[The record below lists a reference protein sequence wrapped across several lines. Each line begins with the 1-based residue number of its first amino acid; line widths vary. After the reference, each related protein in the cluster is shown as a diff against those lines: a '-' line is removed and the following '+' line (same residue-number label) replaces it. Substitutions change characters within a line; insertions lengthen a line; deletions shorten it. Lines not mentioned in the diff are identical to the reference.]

1 MAFRG
6 TGTDEQ
12 YDWDVWDVGHGR
24 HAGNVHADAL
34 RVRLRRTRSLVV
46 RKAMMS
52 RRALVVATLALAGCA
67 STSPKDG
74 FRDVSQK
81 VEHQSGHR
89 VMWDRGGDD
98 DVKVKEAITK
108 LLGAEL
114 SVDAAVQIALLNNP
128 TLIATY
134 EDLSIAQADVVQAG
148 LLKNPVFT
156 ANYTASERE
165 SISPPLIF
173 GLTQDFLDLLLI
185 PARKKVAKAQ
195 REQVKF
201 RLIAEILELA
211 GRTRNA
217 FVALQAAQQ
226 TAAMRQEIVDAGE
239 AAIDLATR
247 QHEAGNLNEFDLA
260 NQQSSFAQ
268 LQLGLAQSQ
277 LAVSQ
282 ARAELAK
289 LLGVWGPAMA
299 FRVPARLP
307 ELPEQE
313 LLLEHLESSAIA
325 QRADLAAATEQHRTL
340 VYAVNL
346 GKTSRWFGVL
356 NLGVE
361 VARLNDGHIAVGPSA
376 SIELPLFD
384 QRQAVIARLEAME
397 RAAASTERA
406 VAIDIRADVNAVRA
420 RVVAARRTVEFYSKT
435 ILPTRRDLTRLAQ
448 VDYDAMLLGVYQLLQ
463 IKQQEVGA
471 MSEYL
476 DALRDYWI
484 ARSDLE
490 RAVGGR
496 LPVAGMDPHQN
507 HK

>member
-1 MAFRG
+1 MRKVCA
-6 TGTDEQ
+6 
-12 YDWDVWDVGHGR
+12 VG
-24 HAGNVHADAL
+24 V
-34 RVRLRRTRSLVV
+34 
-46 RKAMMS
+46 
-52 RRALVVATLALAGCA
+52 LALAFAAGGCA
-67 STSPKDG
+67 STSPKES
-74 FRDVSQK
+74 FRDVAQK
-81 VEHQSGHR
+81 VEHQTGHR
-89 VMWDRGGDD
+89 VMWDQGGDD
-98 DVKVKEAITK
+98 DAKVKQAIGK
-108 LLGAEL
+108 LLSAEL

-156 ANYTASERE
+156 ASYTASERDAL
-165 SISPPLIF
+165 SSPPLIF
-173 GLTQDFLDLLLI
+173 GLTQDFLDLLLM
-185 PARKKVAKAQ
+185 PSRKKLAKAQ

-201 RLIAEILELA
+201 RLIAEISDLA

-217 FVALQAAQQ
+217 FIALQGAQQ
-226 TAAMRQEIVDAGE
+226 AAAMRQEIVDAGE
-239 AAIDLATR
+239 AAVDLAMR
-247 QHEAGNLNEFDLA
+247 QHQAGNLNEFDLA
-260 NQQSSFAQ
+260 NQQASFSQ

-277 LAVSQ
+277 LSVSQ
-282 ARAELAK
+282 ARADLAK
-289 LLGVWGPAMA
+289 LLGVWGPAMS
-299 FRVPARLP
+299 FRVPDRLP
-307 ELPEQE
+307 ELPAQE
-313 LLLEHLESSAIA
+313 IVLDHLESSAIA

-356 NLGVE
+356 NLGVD
-361 VARLNDGHIAVGPSA
+361 VARLKDGHIAVGPNL

-420 RVVAARRTVEFYSKT
+420 RLVAARRTVEFYSKT
-435 ILPTRRDLTRLAQ
+435 ILPTRRNLSRLAQ
-448 VDYDAMLLGVYQLLQ
+448 VQYDAMLLGVYQLLQ
-463 IKQQEVGA
+463 LKQQEVTA

-496 LPVAGMDPHQN
+496 LPLAAMDPHQE

>member
-1 MAFRG
+1 MRKVCA
-6 TGTDEQ
+6 
-12 YDWDVWDVGHGR
+12 VG
-24 HAGNVHADAL
+24 V
-34 RVRLRRTRSLVV
+34 
-46 RKAMMS
+46 
-52 RRALVVATLALAGCA
+52 LALAFAAGGCA
-67 STSPKDG
+67 STSPKES
-74 FRDVSQK
+74 FRDVAQK
-81 VEHQSGHR
+81 VEHQTGHR
-89 VMWDRGGDD
+89 VMWDQGGDD
-98 DVKVKEAITK
+98 DAKVKQAIGK
-108 LLGAEL
+108 LLSAEL

-156 ANYTASERE
+156 ASYTASERDAL
-165 SISPPLIF
+165 SSPPLIF
-173 GLTQDFLDLLLI
+173 GLTQDFLDLLLM
-185 PARKKVAKAQ
+185 PSRKKLAKAQ

-201 RLIAEILELA
+201 RLIAEISDLA

-217 FVALQAAQQ
+217 FIALQAAQQ
-226 TAAMRQEIVDAGE
+226 AAAMRQEIVDAGE
-239 AAIDLATR
+239 AAVDLAMR
-247 QHEAGNLNEFDLA
+247 QHQAGNLNEFDLA
-260 NQQSSFAQ
+260 NQQASFSQ

-277 LAVSQ
+277 LSVSQ
-282 ARAELAK
+282 ARADLAK
-289 LLGVWGPAMA
+289 LLGVWGPAMS
-299 FRVPARLP
+299 FRVPDRLP
-307 ELPEQE
+307 ELPAQE
-313 LLLEHLESSAIA
+313 IVLDHLESSAIA

-356 NLGVE
+356 NLGVD
-361 VARLNDGHIAVGPSA
+361 VARLKDGHIAVGPNL

-420 RVVAARRTVEFYSKT
+420 RLVAARRTVEFYSKT
-435 ILPTRRDLTRLAQ
+435 ILPTRRNLSRLAQ
-448 VDYDAMLLGVYQLLQ
+448 VQYDAMLLGVYQLLQ
-463 IKQQEVGA
+463 IKQQEVVA

-476 DALRDYWI
+476 DALRNYWI

-496 LPVAGMDPHQN
+496 LPLAATDLHQE

>member
-1 MAFRG
+1 MRKVCA
-6 TGTDEQ
+6 
-12 YDWDVWDVGHGR
+12 VG
-24 HAGNVHADAL
+24 V
-34 RVRLRRTRSLVV
+34 
-46 RKAMMS
+46 
-52 RRALVVATLALAGCA
+52 LALAFAAGGCA
-67 STSPKDG
+67 STSPKES
-74 FRDVSQK
+74 FRDVAQK
-81 VEHQSGHR
+81 VEHQTGHR
-89 VMWDRGGDD
+89 VMWDQGGDD
-98 DVKVKEAITK
+98 DAKVKQAIGK
-108 LLGAEL
+108 LLSAEL

-156 ANYTASERE
+156 ASYTASERDAL
-165 SISPPLIF
+165 SSPPLIF
-173 GLTQDFLDLLLI
+173 GLTQDFLDLLLM
-185 PARKKVAKAQ
+185 PSRKKLAKAQ

-201 RLIAEILELA
+201 RLIAEISDLA

-217 FVALQAAQQ
+217 FIALQAAQQ

-239 AAIDLATR
+239 AAVDLAMR
-247 QHEAGNLNEFDLA
+247 QHQAGNLNEFDLA
-260 NQQSSFAQ
+260 NQQASFSQ

-277 LAVSQ
+277 LSVSQ
-282 ARAELAK
+282 ARADLAK
-289 LLGVWGPAMA
+289 LLGVWGPAMS
-299 FRVPARLP
+299 FRVPDRLP
-307 ELPEQE
+307 ELPAQE
-313 LLLEHLESSAIA
+313 IVLDHLESSAIA
-325 QRADLAAATEQHRTL
+325 QRADLSAATEQHRTL

-356 NLGVE
+356 NLGVD
-361 VARLNDGHIAVGPSA
+361 VARLKDGHIAVGPNL

-420 RVVAARRTVEFYSKT
+420 RLVAARRTVEFYSKT
-435 ILPTRRDLTRLAQ
+435 ILPTRRNLSRLAQ
-448 VDYDAMLLGVYQLLQ
+448 VQYDAMLLGVYQLLQ
-463 IKQQEVGA
+463 LKQQEVVA

-496 LPVAGMDPHQN
+496 LPLAAKDLHQE

>member
-1 MAFRG
+1 MRG
-6 TGTDEQ
+6 
-12 YDWDVWDVGHGR
+12 VLV
-24 HAGNVHADAL
+24 AGA
-34 RVRLRRTRSLVV
+34 
-46 RKAMMS
+46 
-52 RRALVVATLALAGCA
+52 LALALALGACA
-67 STSPKDG
+67 STSPRDG
-74 FRDVSQK
+74 FRDVAQK
-81 VEHQSGHR
+81 VERQTGHR
-89 VMWDRGGDD
+89 VMWDQGGDD
-98 DVKVKEAITK
+98 DAKVKQAITK

-134 EDLSIAQADVVQAG
+134 EELSIAQADVVQAG

-156 ANYTASERE
+156 ASYTATERDAL
-165 SISPPLIF
+165 SSPPLIF

-185 PARKKVAKAQ
+185 PARKKIAKAQ

-201 RLIAEILELA
+201 RLIAEITELA

-217 FVALQAAQQ
+217 FIALQAAQQ
-226 TAAMRQEIVDAGE
+226 TVAMRQEIVAAGE
-239 AAIDLATR
+239 AAVELATR
-247 QHEAGNLNEFDLA
+247 QHEAGNVSDFDLA
-260 NQQSSFAQ
+260 NQQAGFTQ
-268 LQLGLAQSQ
+268 FQLGLAQSQ
-277 LAVSQ
+277 LSISQ

-289 LLGVWGPAMA
+289 LLGVWGPAMT
-299 FRVPARLP
+299 FRVPDRLP
-307 ELPEQE
+307 ELPAQE
-313 LLLEHLESSAIA
+313 VSLDQLESSAIG

-346 GKTSRWFGVL
+346 AKTSRWFGTL
-356 NLGVE
+356 NLGVD
-361 VARLNDGHIAVGPSA
+361 VARLKDGHIAVGPNA

-397 RAAASTERA
+397 RAGASTERA

-420 RVVAARRTVEFYSKT
+420 RLVAARRTVDFYSKT
-435 ILPTRRDLTRLAQ
+435 ILPTRRNLTRLAQ
-448 VDYDAMLLGVYQLLQ
+448 VHYDAMLLGVYQLLQ

-496 LPVAGMDPHQN
+496 LPLASHVQAPVQEP
-507 HK
+507 K

>member
-1 MAFRG
+1 MTRLVA
-6 TGTDEQ
+6 
-12 YDWDVWDVGHGR
+12 
-24 HAGNVHADAL
+24 AGV
-34 RVRLRRTRSLVV
+34 LVI
-46 RKAMMS
+46 A
-52 RRALVVATLALAGCA
+52 VAAGGCA

-74 FRDVSQK
+74 FRDVAQK
-81 VEHQSGHR
+81 AEHQTGHR
-89 VMWDRGGDD
+89 VMWDQGGDD
-98 DVKVKEAITK
+98 DAKVKQAITK
-108 LLGAEL
+108 LLSADL

-134 EDLSIAQADVVQAG
+134 EELSIAQADVVQAG
-148 LLKNPVFT
+148 LLKNPVFM
-156 ANYTASERE
+156 ASYTATERDALA
-165 SISPPLIF
+165 SPPLIF

-185 PARKKVAKAQ
+185 PSRKKLAKAQ

-201 RLIAEILELA
+201 RLIAEITELA

-217 FVALQAAQQ
+217 FIALQAAQQ

-239 AAIDLATR
+239 AAVDLATR
-247 QHEAGNLNEFDLA
+247 QHAAGNLNDFDLA
-260 NQQSSFAQ
+260 NQQAGFSQF
-268 LQLGLAQSQ
+268 QLGLAQSQ
-277 LAVSQ
+277 LSVSQ
-282 ARAELAK
+282 ARADLAK

-299 FRVPARLP
+299 FRVPDRLP
-307 ELPEQE
+307 ELPSQE
-313 LLLEHLESSAIA
+313 VLLDSLESSAIG

-356 NLGVE
+356 NLGVD
-361 VARLNDGHIAVGPSA
+361 VARLKDGRIAVGPNLA
-376 SIELPLFD
+376 IELPLFD

-420 RVVAARRTVEFYSKT
+420 RLVAARRTVEFYSKT
-435 ILPTRRDLTRLAQ
+435 ILPTRRNLTRLAQ
-448 VDYDAMLLGVYQLLQ
+448 VQYDAMLLGVYQLLQ
-463 IKQQEVGA
+463 IKQQEVTA
-471 MSEYL
+471 MGEYL

-496 LPVAGMDPHQN
+496 LPVAATDPHQD